1 MGLKAAPEDQAL
13 LLELQ
18 EFDTKL
24 QQLDHKLRN
33 LPETAQLAE
42 LAKES
47 ETLRRDLVEK
57 TGALEDAQ
65 AELGRVESDVKVV
78 EARMERD
85 RERLQA
91 TSSVKDV
98 QALEQELAALARRRD
113 ELEEIEL
120 VVMERV
126 EEQEAGVAAARD
138 ALAAVDARLA
148 ETTAARDAAAASL
161 EQEKAHVAK
170 DRETIAA
177 RVPDELLA
185 LYEKQRAR
193 YGVGASH
200 LRGGVSSAS
209 GVVLNATDLG
219 VVRAAAPD
227 DVLLCPESS
236 AILVR
241 TAESGL

>member
-1 MGLKAAPEDQAL
+1 MALKAAPEDQAL

-18 EFDTKL
+18 DLDTRV
-24 QQLDHKLRN
+24 QRLDHQLRN
-33 LPETAQLAE
+33 LPEMARLSELEGEAQALRRTLAE
-42 LAKES
+42 Q
-47 ETLRRDLVEK
+47 
-57 TGALEDAQ
+57 TGTLEDAQ
-65 AELGRVESDVKVV
+65 AELGRVESDVAVV
-78 EARMERD
+78 EARMARD

-126 EEQEAGVAAARD
+126 EGDEAALAATRTALEELDARIAETSSARD
-138 ALAAVDARLA
+138 AG
-148 ETTAARDAAAASL
+148 AAALQRERAD
-161 EQEKAHVAK
+161 VVT

-177 RVPDELLA
+177 RVPAELLA
-185 LYEKQRAR
+185 LYEKQRER

-209 GVVLNATDLG
+209 GVALNATDLG
-219 VVRAAAPD
+219 AVRAAAPD
-227 DVLLCPESS
+227 DVLLCPDSN

-241 TAESGL
+241 TDESGL

>member
-18 EFDTKL
+18 ELDTRL
-24 QQLDHKLRN
+24 QQLGHRLRS
-33 LPETAQLAE
+33 LPETARLAE
-42 LAKES
+42 LATAS
-47 ETLRRDLVEK
+47 EGLRRSVAEQ

-65 AELGRVESDVKVV
+65 AELGRVESDVAVV
-78 EARMERD
+78 EARIERD
-85 RERLQA
+85 RGRLESS
-91 TSSVKDV
+91 SSVKDV

-120 VVMERV
+120 VVMEKV
-126 EEQEAGVAAARD
+126 EELET
-138 ALAAVDARLA
+138 ALSSIRLQLGAHESEVA
-148 ETTAARDAAAASL
+148 ETTASRDAAAAAL
-161 EQEKAHVAK
+161 DQERAHVTA

-177 RVPDELLA
+177 RVPAELLA

-200 LRGGVSSAS
+200 LRAGVSSAS
-209 GVVLNATDLG
+209 GVALNATDLG

-227 DVLLCPESS
+227 DVLLCPDSS

-241 TAESGL
+241 TAESGI

>member
-18 EFDTKL
+18 EFDTRL

-33 LPETAQLAE
+33 LPETARLAE

-47 ETLRRDLVEK
+47 ETLRRDVVER

-65 AELGRVESDVKVV
+65 AELGRVEADVKVV

-85 RERLQA
+85 RDRLQA

-120 VVMERV
+120 VVMEKV
-126 EEQEAGVAAARD
+126 EELEGGVTAARE
-138 ALAAVDARLA
+138 ALAAIDARIA
-148 ETTAARDAAAASL
+148 ETTAARDASAASL
-161 EQEKAHVAK
+161 EQEKAHVSK
-170 DRETIAA
+170 DRETVAA

-200 LRGGVSSAS
+200 LRAGVSTAS